1 MIRLIL
7 NASAALVLG
16 LTGAAMAQET
26 PFYPEDADASAVID
40 AALAQARD
48 EGKQALIVFG
58 GDWCHDSVALAEALD
73 ENDRLAGI
81 VEDHYILARVDVGQ
95 RHRNQDQLQRFG
107 LEGTFGTP
115 TLVIASG
122 EGSALNGATAHDWR
136 TAYNAAPS
144 DIAAYLSRYGGADW
158 DGSPVASVDLDA
170 VAAGWSPYQTAMQ
183 TLARQREAGEISAE
197 DAASQHAYATG
208 MARSI
213 ARYGAG
219 QEAEAQ
225 SLAVADRADLDALG
239 VTPSDDLTDAVTV
252 RVAEI
257 EFDLLARF
265 EAQTEETRAAMAR
278 EAAGHEE
285 H

>member
-16 LTGAAMAQET
+16 LTGAAMAQEA
-26 PFYPEDADASAVID
+26 PLYPENADASAVID

-73 ENDRLAGI
+73 ENDRLASL
-81 VEDHYILARVDVGQ
+81 VSDHYVLARVDVGH
-95 RHRNQDQLQRFG
+95 RHRNQDQLHRFG

-122 EGSALNGATAHDWR
+122 EGAALNGATAHDWR

-144 DIAAYLSRYGGADW
+144 DIAAYLSHYGGADW

-170 VAAGWSPYQTAMQ
+170 VAESWSPYQTAMQ
-183 TLARQREAGEISAE
+183 TLASQRETGEISAE
-197 DAASQHAYATG
+197 DAASLQAFVTG

-225 SLAVADRADLDALG
+225 SLAVADRADLNALG
-239 VTPSDDLTDAVTV
+239 VTPSGDLTDAVIV
-252 RVAEI
+252 RVAEV

-265 EAQTEETRAAMAR
+265 EAQTEETRAAL
-278 EAAGHEE
+278 AGEPDAE
-285 H
+285 